1 MSSNWLDLSGSA
13 NNFRRSYVHGFLDI
27 SGGPVNIRNSDKVHF
42 YDGLDNKKFSIKHDE
57 FSVTDSN
64 LQGHIVKT
72 EKLAHI
78 KNLTSDVNSD
88 INTLQDKT
96 QNLTSTATDS
106 TFNSTV
112 KLTGTDSYFLGD
124 VSGNANTASKLK
136 DTVLI
141 GGVSFDGSSSI
152 SLKGVNQQGN
162 QNTTGSAATVS
173 SAAQP
178 NIQTL
183 LNVTALGNANAILSV
198 NAPTNLLSTTTA
210 KEMFTAE
217 KGVTIS
223 GAGTIDNTAIGET
236 TPSTGKFSS
245 LTLNSAL
252 SVSDGG
258 TGSNTASVA
267 ASNLGL
273 GTEDSPTFTN
283 ITSSSAPTNDQ
294 HAATKK
300 YVDDI
305 KQDLEDNTDPTKVVY
320 MDGNQVIGGVK
331 QFSQNVVVAVE
342 PTQRTHLTNKGY
354 VDDLVQGLDVKPS
367 VLYATENNIDLSNCT
382 QIVDSQSTHTLSIGD
397 RILVKEQSD
406 NKENGIY
413 EYQGLGKLSR
423 AVDFDETADIRGAFT
438 FVEDGVFAGEG
449 YIQNYQSAVM
459 NATPITFGKFSHA
472 GTINPGSGLKTVGT
486 VFSINEVT
494 NGGINF
500 DSDLKAFVDLAHSD
514 IGNFLPA
521 NKGGTNSTTY
531 QQGDLLQGNSSNS
544 LSKLNKGADNTVL
557 SVNSSGELE
566 YSKVIDGLI
575 QTSTIANDKLVNDT
589 ITLTGANSAVA
600 LKLGETVNTD
610 DVLDTVGVVRTIG
623 DQEITGL
630 KTFNNGVLLKG
641 TSSNLTVNGDVH
653 IDGKLVVEQDIEIS
667 TTLRTELEDPIIDI
681 GKGNTGGVKDL
692 GLILHRGTDL
702 SNCFIGFDES
712 EDKFKLGTVDLE
724 GNNDTVGT
732 VTTGILSAEL
742 DGNAATVTNG
752 VYTVGDQSIGGIKT
766 FSSKVNADIS
776 GNAATVTDGVTMSD
790 EQTISGIKTFSS
802 KIKGDLS
809 GNADTVTNGVYNV
822 GDQSI
827 DGVKTFNETIQGSI
841 SGNAATVTNGLYT
854 TSTLFITNDMI
865 QDNTISLSGNK
876 VTGTLPIASGGT
888 NTTSLPMLSVIT
900 ASDKAG
906 ARTALDLSTANDV
919 QFNSVQVSGAPS
931 SDNQVATKGY
941 VDSVVEGLDV
951 KDSVVAASLTNI
963 SLTGTLTNGLLD
975 GVTIINN
982 DRILIKDQTNAE
994 ENGIYAYNPNGAWL
1008 RTVDFD
1014 ENSGDVKG
1022 AFTFVEGG
1030 TQAGNGY
1037 VCSNTGTVS
1046 FGSIPITFSQFSGAG
1061 QITAGAGLSKVG
1073 NEMKLT
1079 ETEIKFSGLTLTL
1092 GSEHTRTQIAT
1103 DLHIVDDD
1111 NDQTIGGVKTFSNKI
1126 KADISGNA
1134 DTASAAESGSALE
1147 TKISSLT
1154 ADGSQYSGNAATVT
1168 NGIYTTSSAT
1178 ALSDISSVGSGSII
1192 TSTERS
1198 KLTTIDENAD
1208 VTTFASVK
1216 TAGGVMTTED
1226 QTISGTK
1233 TFSDSI
1239 VGDLSGNASS
1249 VTNGVYTTDTGTV
1262 TNAMLA
1268 GSIDLTSKVTGSLPV
1283 TSGGTGANT
1292 VSGARTNLSAAKSG
1306 DNTDITSLGALTSV
1320 DINGGTIDGVL
1331 IGESDRPTAKLDEL
1345 DVSSNSVFKGAVAIS
1360 DDTTSNAASTGA
1372 LVVSGGVGIGGDLHV
1387 HNNAIITGNFTVN
1400 GTTTTINSTN
1410 SVVKDALIELST
1422 NRTTEDDNDSGLII
1436 KRHTNAKNAF
1446 IGFDEYDNKF
1456 KVGLTNASGTSSG
1469 PISLTDVGILK
1480 ANIEG
1485 TLTGDVIGD
1494 SATASAAK
1502 SGSVLE
1508 AKISGLSADGSDL
1521 SGNAATATT
1530 ALACS
1535 GNAASVTNGL
1545 YTTDDGTI
1553 VESNIQDDAI
1563 DLSGSKVSGVL
1574 PVSRGGTGATD
1585 IDSLRTN
1592 VGAAALGDNTDI
1604 TSLGALTSIDIN
1616 GGTIDGTTIA
1626 TSNINMLGKTLDLSG
1641 GTLTLSNE
1649 QKLDIIQTTESN
1661 VDFGLYDVRAST
1673 FTADELTAG
1682 RVVFTGTD
1690 GLLSDSDKFLYDDVN
1705 HILNVKNGGKINTND
1720 LEATGGSLAGV
1731 NVDVTNA
1738 TLTTSATQNKAILEG
1753 ITQDSTLNFNVTA
1766 LGGKFNNLADSS
1778 NGTTR
1783 VVFADASGN
1792 LTETNQVKLTNDV
1805 LEVTSLKPD
1814 TLITSAAQNKSILE
1828 SAESNID
1835 FGSYNIRANTIT
1847 ADGLSAGTVVFTG
1860 TDGLL
1865 SSESTLSYTAN
1876 TDTLNATNMVV
1887 NGNLTVSGTTTSVNS
1902 TNIDIS
1908 ENILGLSKGTTGTPI
1923 KDAGLLIERGDLSNC
1938 FIGFNENTNKF
1949 TVGFT
1954 EDDTNS
1960 TNVTLIDVGTLV
1972 ANIEGQV
1979 SSIDNHDTDV
1989 LPEGANNLYYTNARV
2004 HDAISIVD
2012 ASGGVG
2018 NLEYNS
2024 SNGELTYTG
2033 PSSSQVRSFFTEGT
2047 GIDITSGEISLDET
2061 ANVEF
2066 NTVTAGFIGD
2076 VSGNATSVSNGV
2088 YTNTDQTITGIKT
2101 FTKEILGTVQFVTNG
2116 VYTTGNQT
2124 IAGVKQFSSTI
2135 TGSIS
2140 GNAATAD
2147 AANTGSALESKISS
2161 LSANGSEYSGNAATV
2176 TNGLYTTGDQT
2187 IAGVKEFTSDISGNI
2202 ATATLAA
2209 QVTNGVYTTDT
2220 KTVTAAMLAEDAVDL
2235 SGSHVIT
2242 GVLQVAN
2249 GGTGATD
2256 AGAAATALGLGT
2268 GDSPTFTNIISSSAP
2283 SSDNHVTTK
2292 SYVDGLVQGLDI
2304 KDSVVAA
2311 TTANIDLSGALTID
2325 SISVTAGD
2333 RVLVKEQTDASGNG
2347 IYLCVDGPWTRVTD
2361 MAAGDDAKGNFVF
2374 VEQGTINGNAGFVCT
2389 NDTNATVDTH
2399 DLTFTQFSG
2408 AGQVTTDTSL
2418 SKSGN
2423 QLSVA
2428 FGSNGAISNDS
2439 GLKVGVDDSTIE
2451 VHTDNKL
2458 RIKGTSIANSHIATD
2473 AAIADSKL
2481 ATISTSDKVEGG
2493 AIKLTTNSLLYVS
2506 TDDGLGVK
2514 LEQNGGL
2521 EVGTNDGIGIN
2532 LKASGGLVIESEELT
2547 IDTDS
2552 SPTDSSTK
2560 FVTSG
2565 AIFTSLASKQD
2576 TLTGAITSVASTDLS
2591 ENVVVISDGN
2601 GKLAPADV
2609 TATELSYLDG
2619 VTSSIQTQ
2627 LNAKLDAL
2635 TGAVLTTTD
2644 QSIDGVKEFNS
2655 DISGNISRATLA
2667 ASVTNGVYTT
2677 DTKTVTAAM
2686 LADDAVDLSGSNVI
2700 TGVLQLAN
2708 GGTGATTASDAAT
2721 ALGLGTGDSP
2731 TFTNITSSSAPS
2743 NASHVTTKSYVD
2755 GLLQGLNL
2763 KESVRVATTAT
2774 GTLASAFA
2782 NGEAIDGVTLA
2793 TNDRIL
2799 IKDQESGSEKENGIY
2814 KVNTSGA
2821 PTRVDDA
2828 STAAEL
2834 RSAFVFVEEGTA
2846 NADKGFVCTTETVPS
2861 SGTFTLDTDA
2871 VAFTQFSSAGSFSAD
2886 DSTLSLSGTTFSVK
2900 AEGIANAQ
2908 ISASAGIEITK
2919 LDTSVTKDE
2928 LNILDGGTSATNTTV
2943 VDADRVVFNDDGTM
2957 QQVAVTD
2964 LDTYFS
2970 ATTKTLTNK
2979 TLDAVALGTPLSGVL
2994 TNCSGTASSLTAG
3007 SATTLTGLTAT
3018 VAELNLMD
3026 AGTTQAT
3033 VTLVDADGVVV
3044 NDADGTM
3051 TQCLVSDFGTYIAG
3065 ATLTLT
3071 NKTLTAPVI
3080 SDSNAKELI
3089 KFAAGVTDAV
3099 NEVTISNAA
3108 TTNGPIIS
3116 ASGDD
3121 DNIDLTITP
3130 KGTGSVVMSKANIT
3144 SLSLNSAAITS
3155 TATELNLMDADTT
3168 QATVTLVD
3176 GDGVVINDADDT
3188 MKQCLVSDFGT
3199 YIAGSTLTL
3208 TNKTLTTPVISSI
3221 SNTGTL
3227 TLPTSNDTLVGR
3239 ATTDTLTNKTLT
3251 APQIN
3256 DASSDHQYIFASSD
3270 LDADRTVTLP
3280 LLTGDDE
3287 FVFAA
3292 QAQTLTN
3299 KTLTAPVLTNPSVSK
3314 AAVTSDVA
3322 TSEGAVT
3329 SNTSGIS
3336 HTLTLAADLVDDAT
3350 HADITITSDKVLAT
3364 SVVLANASVNVDVR
3378 IHTVVTGSFK
3388 VSITN
3393 KSGSTLADDSTMVLN
3408 YAIL

>member
-27 SGGPVNIRNSDKVHF
+27 SGGPVNIRNNDKVQF
-42 YDGLDNKKFSIKHDE
+42 YDGLENKKFSIKHDE
-57 FSVTDSN
+57 FNVTDSD
-64 LQGHIVKT
+64 LQSHTVKT
-72 EKLAHI
+72 EKLAYI
-78 KNLTSDVNSD
+78 KNLQSDVKSD
-88 INTLQDKT
+88 ISTLQDKT

-112 KLTGTDSYFLGD
+112 KLTGNDSYFLGD

-198 NAPTNLLSTTTA
+198 NAPTNLLSTSTA

-258 TGSNTASVA
+258 TGANTASVA

-273 GTEDSPTFTN
+273 GTEDTPTFTN

-413 EYQGLGKLSR
+413 EYQGLGILSR

-438 FVEDGVFAGEG
+438 FVEDGIFAGEG

-521 NKGGTNSTTY
+521 NKGGTNNTTY

-600 LKLGETVNTD
+600 MKLGDTVNTD

-667 TTLRTELEDPIIDI
+667 TTLRTELEDPIIDV

-712 EDKFKLGTVDLE
+712 EDKFKLGTVNLE
-724 GNNDTVGT
+724 GNDDTVGT
-732 VTTGILSAEL
+732 VTPGILSAEL

-951 KDSVVAASLTNI
+951 KDSVKAASLTDI
-963 SLTGTLTNGLLD
+963 SLNGTLTNGLLD
-975 GVTIINN
+975 GVTINSN
-982 DRILIKDQTNAE
+982 DRILIKDQDDAT
-994 ENGIYAYNPNGAWL
+994 ENGIYAYNPNGAWS

-1037 VCSNTGTVS
+1037 VCSNTGTIV
-1046 FGSIPITFSQFSGAG
+1046 FGSIGITFSQFSGAG

-1147 TKISSLT
+1147 SKISSLS

-1192 TSTERS
+1192 TSSERS

-1226 QTISGTK
+1226 QTIAGTK

-1331 IGESDRPTAKLDEL
+1331 IGESVRPTAKLEVL
-1345 DVSSNSVFKGAVAIS
+1345 DVSGNSEFKSAVTIS
-1360 DDTTSNAASTGA
+1360 DDTTSNAASSGA

-1456 KVGLTNASGTSSG
+1456 KVGLTNATGTSSG
-1469 PISLTDVGILK
+1469 PISLTDVGIIK

-1494 SATASAAK
+1494 AATASAAK
-1502 SGSVLE
+1502 SGSALE

-1545 YTTDDGTI
+1545 YTTDVGTI
-1553 VESNIQDDAI
+1553 VESNIQDNAI

-1649 QKLDIIQTTESN
+1649 QKLDIIQNTESN

-1673 FTADELTAG
+1673 FTADELKAG

-1720 LEATGGSLAGV
+1720 LEATGGSLVGV

-1738 TLTTSATQNKAILEG
+1738 TLTTSATQKKAILEG

-1865 SSESTLSYTAN
+1865 SSESSLTYTAN

-1902 TNIDIS
+1902 TNIDVS

-1954 EDDTNS
+1954 EDDTDS
-1960 TNVTLIDVGTLV
+1960 TNVTLSQVGTIV
-1972 ANIEGQV
+1972 AHVEGNVTGTV
-1979 SSIDNHDTDV
+1979 SSLGNLDTDE
-1989 LPEGANNLYYTNARV
+1989 LAEGANNLYFRNDRARE
-2004 HDAISIVD
+2004 AISIIDV
-2012 ASGGVG
+2012 SGGVG

-2066 NTVTAGFIGD
+2066 NTVTADTFIGD

-2088 YTNTDQTITGIKT
+2088 YTTTDQTITGIKT
-2101 FTKEILGTVQFVTNG
+2101 FTKEILGTVQYVTNG

-2124 IAGVKQFSSTI
+2124 IAGVKQFSNTI

-2140 GNAATAD
+2140 GNAGTAD

-2176 TNGLYTTGDQT
+2176 TNGVYTTGDQT

-2249 GGTGATD
+2249 GGTGAST
-2256 AGAAATALGLGT
+2256 ASGAASNLGLGT
-2268 GDSPTFTNIISSSAP
+2268 EDSPTFTNITSSSAP

-2292 SYVDGLVQGLDI
+2292 SYVDGVVQGLDI

-2325 SISVTAGD
+2325 DISVTAGD
-2333 RVLVKEQTDASGNG
+2333 RVLVKEQTDATGNG

-2428 FGSNGAISNDS
+2428 FKTNGAISNDS

-2451 VHTDNKL
+2451 VDTVDNVL
-2458 RIKGTSIANSHIATD
+2458 QIKGTSIANSHIATN
-2473 AAIADSKL
+2473 AAIVDSKL

-2493 AIKLTTNSLLYVS
+2493 AIKLATNPLLYVS
-2506 TDDGLGVK
+2506 TDKGLGVK

-2521 EVGTNDGIGIN
+2521 EVGTNSGIGIN
-2532 LKASGGLVIESEELT
+2532 LKNNGGLVIDNEELT

-2552 SPTDSSTK
+2552 SPTDSSAK
-2560 FVTSG
+2560 FLTSG
-2565 AIFTSLASKQD
+2565 AIFTALS
-2576 TLTGAITSVASTDLS
+2576 GAISSVASTDLS

-2619 VTSSIQTQ
+2619 VSSSIQTQ

-2644 QSIDGVKEFNS
+2644 QSIDGVKEFTS
-2655 DISGNISRATLA
+2655 DISGNIATATLAASVINGIYTSSVVTDLSGITSAGSGAIITDDERTKLNNIEANADVTDAANVLAAGAVMTSGDQTIAGVKEFTSDISGNIATATLA

-2677 DTKTVTAAM
+2677 DDGTVTAAM
-2686 LADDAVDLSGSNVI
+2686 LADNAVDLSGSDVI

-2708 GGTGATTASDAAT
+2708 GGTGATSASDAAT
-2721 ALGLGTGDSP
+2721 ALGLGAGDSP

-2814 KVNTSGA
+2814 KVNASGA

-2871 VAFTQFSSAGSFSAD
+2871 VAFTQFSSAGSFTAD
-2886 DSTLSLSGTTFSVK
+2886 GSTLSLSNGTFSVK
-2900 AEGIANAQ
+2900 SEGIANAQ
-2908 ISASAGIEITK
+2908 IS
-2919 LDTSVTKDE
+2919 
-2928 LNILDGGTSATNTTV
+2928 TSAAISDSKLATISTGNKVSGSAVQLATNSAIENSTGLQLKSGVAGSGLSLSNTQVLSVDASQSQITTLAGLTAAGATGTNTT
-2943 VDADRVVFNDDGTM
+2943 FSGPI
-2957 QQVAVTD
+2957 VASEDVIGD
-2964 LDTYFS
+2964 
-2970 ATTKTLTNK
+2970 
-2979 TLDAVALGTPLSGVL
+2979 LSGNAN
-2994 TNCSGTASSLTAG
+2994 T
-3007 SATTLTGLTAT
+3007 ATTLTGLTASVT
-3018 VAELNLMD
+3018 ELNVMD

-3051 TQCLVSDFGTYIAG
+3051 TQCLVSDFGAYIA
-3065 ATLTLT
+3065 
-3071 NKTLTAPVI
+3071 
-3080 SDSNAKELI
+3080 D
-3089 KFAAGVTDAV
+3089 
-3099 NEVTISNAA
+3099 
-3108 TTNGPIIS
+3108 
-3116 ASGDD
+3116 
-3121 DNIDLTITP
+3121 
-3130 KGTGSVVMSKANIT
+3130 
-3144 SLSLNSAAITS
+3144 
-3155 TATELNLMDADTT
+3155 
-3168 QATVTLVD
+3168 
-3176 GDGVVINDADDT
+3176 
-3188 MKQCLVSDFGT
+3188 
-3199 YIAGSTLTL
+3199 STLTL
-3208 TNKTLTTPVISSI
+3208 TNKTLTDAKGVTSTKTASVSYSADDDIRSGAIAVPAGSLITNIAVIVTSELTHNDSAATTI
-3221 SNTGTL
+3221 KVGTAANGAQLVASTELQASGTANTAAGTGTALDAKMATALGGATAL
-3227 TLPTSNDTLVGR
+3227 TLEVGQAYR
-3239 ATTDTLTNKTLT
+3239 AAATNVHITVDGGAAISAGT
-3251 APQIN
+3251 VQFIVEYIN
-3256 DASSDHQYIFASSD
+3256 F
-3270 LDADRTVTLP
+3270 
-3280 LLTGDDE
+3280 
-3287 FVFAA
+3287 
-3292 QAQTLTN
+3292 
-3299 KTLTAPVLTNPSVSK
+3299 
-3314 AAVTSDVA
+3314 
-3322 TSEGAVT
+3322 
-3329 SNTSGIS
+3329 
-3336 HTLTLAADLVDDAT
+3336 
-3350 HADITITSDKVLAT
+3350 
-3364 SVVLANASVNVDVR
+3364 
-3378 IHTVVTGSFK
+3378 
-3388 VSITN
+3388 
-3393 KSGSTLADDSTMVLN
+3393 
-3408 YAIL
+3408 